1 MPRPRV
7 VMRKIREVLRLT
19 LGERLSQRRV
29 RQITGV
35 PEATIYD
42 YLKRAAAAGLAVWP
56 LPKEVDDRELERRM
70 FVSAGPPPLTR
81 PLPDWTYVKKE
92 LRRKGVTLQL
102 LHLEYLEEH
111 PDGYQYSQ
119 FCRHYHAWRR
129 RLDVVLRQDYVAGQK
144 MFVDFPG
151 ETVPIHD
158 RETETVV
165 MEAQIFV
172 SVLGASN
179 YIYAEALPSQQLV
192 PWVNAHAHAFTFY
205 GGCPEIAVPDNL
217 PAGVTK
223 AHRYE
228 PIVNESYLD
237 MAAHFGVAVVPARPY
252 KPRDKAKA
260 ESAVLVVERWILA
273 RLRNHRFYSLGGLNV
288 EIRRLVVTANLKP
301 FKKLPGSRQSVFD
314 EVERAALRSL
324 PTRPYEFA
332 VFQRGKKVH
341 IDYHVEVDGH
351 YYSVPYQHTGE
362 RVDIRLTASV
372 VEIFLRGRRI
382 ASHLRSYVRGRHTTD
397 PAHRPESHRRHLEW
411 PPERIVSWA
420 EKTGPE
426 TAAMVKG
433 VMESRP
439 HPEQG
444 YRTCLGIIRLGKR
457 YGEPRLEA
465 ACRRALSVRALSYRS
480 VESILKNGLD
490 RKPLPERGGRPLD
503 RRHHENL
510 RGPDYYQ

>member
-7 VMRKIREVLRLT
+7 VMRKIRDVLRLS
-19 LGERLSQRRV
+19 LGERLSQRRI

-56 LPKEVDDRELERRM
+56 LPDEVDDQELERRT
-70 FVSAGPPPLTR
+70 FVKAGPPPPTR
-81 PLPDWTYVKKE
+81 PLPDWAYVKNE

-102 LHLEYLEEH
+102 LHHEYLEQN
-111 PDGYQYSQ
+111 PGGYQYSQ

-129 RLDVVLRQDYVAGQK
+129 HLDVVLRQDHVAGQK
-144 MFVDFPG
+144 MFVDFSGP
-151 ETVPIHD
+151 TLPIYD
-158 RETETVV
+158 RETETVTL
-165 MEAQIFV
+165 EAQIFI

-192 PWVNAHAHAFTFY
+192 PWVNAHAHAFAAY
-205 GGCPEIAVPDNL
+205 RGCPEVVVPDNL

-228 PIVNESYLD
+228 PVLNESYLD
-237 MAAHFGVAVVPARPY
+237 MATHFGVAVVPARPS
-252 KPRDKAKA
+252 KPRDKAKVEA
-260 ESAVLVVERWILA
+260 GVLVVERWILA
-273 RLRNHRFYSLGGLNV
+273 RLRNQRFYSLGELNV
-288 EIRRLVVTANLKP
+288 EIRRLVAAANLKP
-301 FKKLPGSRQSVFD
+301 FKKMAGCRQSVFE
-314 EVERAALRSL
+314 EVEKPALRPL
-324 PTRPYEFA
+324 PARPYEFA
-332 VFQRGKKVH
+332 TFQRGRKVH

-351 YYSVPYQHTGE
+351 YYSVPYQLTGE
-362 RVDIRLTASV
+362 RVDVRVTATV
-372 VEIFLRGRRI
+372 VEIFHRGRRV
-382 ASHLRSYVRGRHTTD
+382 ASHLRSYVRGKHTTD

-426 TAAMVKG
+426 TAALVKG

-457 YGEPRLEA
+457 YGERRLEA
-465 ACRRALSVRALSYRS
+465 ACRRALTVRALSYRS

-490 RKPLPERGGRPLD
+490 QKPLPEQRARPAD
-503 RRHHENL
+503 RRHHENV
-510 RGPDYYQ
+510 RGPEYYH

>member
-42 YLKRAAAAGLAVWP
+42 YLKRAKAAGLAVWP
-56 LPKEVDDRELERRM
+56 LPEDVDDRELERRM

-81 PLPDWTYVKKE
+81 PLPDWTHIKNE

-111 PDGYQYSQ
+111 HDGYQYSQ

-151 ETVPIHD
+151 ETVPIYD
-158 RETETVV
+158 RETGSVV
-165 MEAQIFV
+165 TKAQIFV
-172 SVLGASN
+172 SALGASN
-179 YIYAEALPSQQLV
+179 YLYAEALPSQQLV
-192 PWVNAHAHAFTFY
+192 PWVNAHAHAFAFY
-205 GGCPEIAVPDNL
+205 GGCPEIAVVDNL

-237 MAAHFGVAVVPARPY
+237 MAAHFGVAVLPARPY

-273 RLRNHRFYSLGGLNV
+273 RLRHHRFYSLSELQV
-288 EIRRLVVTANLKP
+288 EIRRLVVAANLKP

-314 EVERAALRSL
+314 EVEKAALRPL
-324 PTRPYEFA
+324 PARQYEFA
-332 VFQRGKKVH
+332 LFQRGKKVH
-341 IDYHVEVDGH
+341 IDYHL
-351 YYSVPYQHTGE
+351 
-362 RVDIRLTASV
+362 LT
-372 VEIFLRGRRI
+372 EL
-382 ASHLRSYVRGRHTTD
+382 
-397 PAHRPESHRRHLEW
+397 
-411 PPERIVSWA
+411 
-420 EKTGPE
+420 
-426 TAAMVKG
+426 
-433 VMESRP
+433 
-439 HPEQG
+439 
-444 YRTCLGIIRLGKR
+444 
-457 YGEPRLEA
+457 
-465 ACRRALSVRALSYRS
+465 LSS
-480 VESILKNGLD
+480 
-490 RKPLPERGGRPLD
+490 
-503 RRHHENL
+503 
-510 RGPDYYQ
+510 

>member
-1 MPRPRV
+1 
-7 VMRKIREVLRLT
+7 
-19 LGERLSQRRV
+19 
-29 RQITGV
+29 
-35 PEATIYD
+35 
-42 YLKRAAAAGLAVWP
+42 
-56 LPKEVDDRELERRM
+56 
-70 FVSAGPPPLTR
+70 
-81 PLPDWTYVKKE
+81 
-92 LRRKGVTLQL
+92 
-102 LHLEYLEEH
+102 
-111 PDGYQYSQ
+111 
-119 FCRHYHAWRR
+119 
-129 RLDVVLRQDYVAGQK
+129 
-144 MFVDFPG
+144 
-151 ETVPIHD
+151 
-158 RETETVV
+158 

-351 YYSVPYQHTGE
+351 YSSVPNQHTGE

>member
-19 LGERLSQRRV
+19 LDERLSQRRV

-56 LPKEVDDRELERRM
+56 LPEEIDDEQLERRM
-70 FVSAGPPPLTR
+70 FRSLGPPPLTR
-81 PLPDWTYVKKE
+81 ALPDWAYVKNE

-102 LHLEYLEEH
+102 LHLEYLEQYA
-111 PDGYQYSQ
+111 DGYQYSQ
-119 FCRHYHAWRR
+119 FCRRYHAWRQH
-129 RLDVVLRQDYVAGQK
+129 LDVVLRQDYVAGQK

-151 ETVPIHD
+151 ATVPIYD
-158 RETETVV
+158 RETGTVSI
-165 MEAQIFV
+165 EAQIFV

-192 PWVNAHAHAFTFY
+192 PWVNAHAHAFAFY
-205 GGCPEIAVPDNL
+205 GGCPEIVVPDNL

-228 PIVNESYLD
+228 PVINESYLD

-252 KPRDKAKA
+252 RPRDKAKV
-260 ESAVLVVERWILA
+260 ELAVLVVERWILA
-273 RLRNHRFYSLGGLNV
+273 RLRNYRFHSLGELNM
-288 EIRRLVVTANLKP
+288 EIGRLVAAANLKP
-301 FKKLPGSRQSVFD
+301 FKKMAGSRQSVFL
-314 EVERAALRSL
+314 EVEKPALRPL
-324 PTRPYEFA
+324 PARPYEFA
-332 VFQRGKKVH
+332 TFLRGRKVH

-362 RVDIRLTASV
+362 RVDIRVTASV
-372 VEIFLRGRRI
+372 VEIFLRGRRV
-382 ASHLRSYVRGRHTTD
+382 ASHLRAYERGRHTTT

-426 TAAMVKG
+426 TAALVKG

-457 YGEPRLEA
+457 YGERRLEA
-465 ACRRALSVRALSYRS
+465 ACQRAMTVRAMSYRS

-490 RKPLPERGGRPLD
+490 HKPLPERGGRPVD
-503 RRHHENL
+503 RRQHENL

>member
-7 VMRKIREVLRLT
+7 VMRKIREVLRLVV
-19 LGERLSQRRV
+19 GEGLSQVRA

-42 YLKRAAAAGLAVWP
+42 YLRRAEAADLKVWP
-56 LPKEVDDRELERRM
+56 LPDGLNDQALERRLY
-70 FVSAGPPPLTR
+70 AKLGRPPATR
-81 PLPDWTYVKKE
+81 PLPDWSYVKNE
-92 LRRKGVTLQL
+92 LRRKGVTLLL
-102 LHLEYLEEH
+102 LHQEYLEQY
-111 PDGYQYSQ
+111 PGGYQYSQ
-119 FCRHYHAWRR
+119 FCRHYHAWRG
-129 RLDVVLRQDYVAGQK
+129 RLDLVLRQDHIAGQK

-151 ETVPIHD
+151 QTLPIYD
-158 RETETVV
+158 SETETVRA
-165 MEAQIFV
+165 EAQIFV

-179 YIYAEALPSQQLV
+179 YIYVEALPSQQLV
-192 PWVNAHAHAFTFY
+192 PWVNAHAHAFVAY
-205 GGCPEIAVPDNL
+205 GGCPEIVVPDNL
-217 PAGVTK
+217 PAGVAK

-237 MAAHFGVAVVPARPY
+237 MATHFGVAVVPARPY
-252 KPRDKAKA
+252 RPRDKAKA
-260 ESAVLVVERWILA
+260 ESGVLVVERWILA
-273 RLRNHRFYSLGGLNV
+273 RLRNHRFYSLGELNL
-288 EIRRLVVTANLKP
+288 EIRRLVTAANLKP

-314 EVERAALRSL
+314 DVERAALRPL
-324 PTRPYEFA
+324 PARPYEFA

-351 YYSVPYQHTGE
+351 YYSVPYQQTGE
-362 RVDIRLTASV
+362 RVDIRLTQSV
-372 VEIFLRGRRI
+372 VEIFVRGHRV

-411 PPERIVSWA
+411 PPERIVRWA
-420 EKTGPE
+420 EQTGPE

-433 VMESRP
+433 VMASRP

-457 YGEPRLEA
+457 YGERRLEA
-465 ACRRALSVRALSYRS
+465 ACHRALSVRALSYRS

-490 RKPLPERGGRPLD
+490 QKPLPERDRSPAD